1 LFGVKSAADGS
12 INGAVDLLAISLSG
26 GVRRINT
33 LERYSP

>member
-33 LERYSP
+33 LERYPP